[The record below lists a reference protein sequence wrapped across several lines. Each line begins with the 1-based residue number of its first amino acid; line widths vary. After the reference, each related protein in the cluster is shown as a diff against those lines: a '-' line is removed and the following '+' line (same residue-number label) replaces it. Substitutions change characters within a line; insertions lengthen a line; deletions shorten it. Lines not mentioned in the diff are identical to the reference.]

1 MLVRE
6 AMSTTPTTV
15 TPDTRIKAALTLLA
29 EHRLTALPVVDE
41 HGQLHGMVSEADLIR
56 ESLPRDPRLH
66 EIPDAGE
73 RLALPQIVHEVYTP
87 HAISVRPDDDLADA
101 VELMTSTS
109 IKSLPVVDER
119 SRVVGVVSRSDV
131 VRILA
136 RADSAIETE
145 VLAMMKDLGHGGW
158 LVDVEAGVVRVDGP
172 SGPGEESIA
181 SVAAR
186 AVPGVVDVR
195 IG

>member
-6 AMSTTPTTV
+6 AMSSTPTTV
-15 TPDTRIKAALTLLA
+15 TPDTRIKAALALLA

-41 HGQLHGMVSEADLIR
+41 HGHLHGMVSEADLIR
-56 ESLPRDPRLH
+56 ETLTRDPRLH
-66 EIPDAGE
+66 EIPDGNE
-73 RLALPQIVHEVYTP
+73 RSALPRIVHEVYTP

-109 IKSLPVVDER
+109 IKSLPVVDDR
-119 SRVVGVVSRSDV
+119 GRVVGVVSRSDV

-145 VLAMMKDLGHGGW
+145 VLTMMRDLGHDSW
-158 LVDVEAGVVRVDGP
+158 LVEVEAGVVRVDGP
-172 SGPGEESIA
+172 SGTSEEALA
-181 SVAAR
+181 SLAAR
-186 AVPGVVDVR
+186 AVSGVVDVR

>member
-6 AMSTTPTTV
+6 AMSTTPMTV
-15 TPDTRIKAALTLLA
+15 TTTTRIKAALTLLD

-41 HGQLHGMVSEADLIR
+41 HGRLHGMVSEADLIR
-56 ESLPRDPRLH
+56 ESLTRDPRLH
-66 EIPDAGE
+66 EIPDDGD
-73 RLALPQIVHEVYTP
+73 RTALPRIVDEVYTP

-119 SRVVGVVSRSDV
+119 DRLVGVVSRSDV

-136 RADSAIETE
+136 RADSAIEMEIVTM
-145 VLAMMKDLGHGGW
+145 LRDLGHDGW

-172 SGPGEESIA
+172 SGTSEEA
-181 SVAAR
+181 LAALAAR